1 MSDTSS
7 KGMGLPVATVFLVTI
22 GMGLVGIFSRDYRW
36 ALAAPLVFVAG
47 AIVVGVGGEYLR
59 RRREAAEQASEIRLA
74 KARMEAA
81 GRGPLMPHSAPEVT
95 RVSPLV
101 PPDHPVWAEAAS
113 LQQRPAPEA
122 DGHHPGPGFRP

>member
-74 KARMEAA
+74 KARMEVA
-81 GRGPLMPHSAPEVT
+81 GRGAGAMPTSSAQVT

-101 PPDHPVWAEAAS
+101 PPDRPAWREAATV
-113 LQQRPAPEA
+113 QQQPAQPRP
-122 DGHHPGPGFRP
+122 HPSAGGNA